1 MQSKKR
7 ILVVMLLVL
16 ATLVSAGAIIS
27 HLSPSQEVRAEEVSP
42 PPSVGAARP
51 IVADNPYLIADI
63 VEQASP
69 ATVFIS
75 VEWPCRSRRKDGPSR
90 RIPSVSFFDYW
101 FTDPFQSQPRV
112 APSSAGSGF
121 IIDESGIILTNQ
133 HVVGSRGE
141 DQTIKVFVD
150 APV

>member
-27 HLSPSQEVRAEEVSP
+27 HLSPSQKCVLKVSP

-75 VEWPCRSRRKDGPSR
+75 VEWPCRAGAKTDRPAGSF
-90 RIPSVSFFDYW
+90 SFF
-101 FTDPFQSQPRV
+101 
-112 APSSAGSGF
+112 
-121 IIDESGIILTNQ
+121 
-133 HVVGSRGE
+133 
-141 DQTIKVFVD
+141 
-150 APV
+150 